1 VGAAARAVEIPQ
13 KGLTHIKPT
22 PGAREQPERL
32 AGGLGMD
39 DFLLFV
45 AIGFAA
51 QLVDGALGMA
61 YGVTAMTVLLSLG
74 IPPAPASASV
84 HTAEVVT
91 TGISGLSHWGF
102 GNVDRYLFQRLVVP
116 GMIGGAIGAYVLTA
130 VPGEAV
136 RPFVSAYLLV
146 MGALILLKAMRRPA
160 PPREPRGLRP
170 LGLLGGF
177 LDAVGGGGWGPIVTS
192 TLVGTGAAPRYAIG
206 SVNAAEFFVTV
217 VVAATFVVTI
227 GVTHPRVVAGLLVGG
242 ALAAP
247 LAAYVVRYLPTRPLM
262 ILVGTVVV
270 LLSGRGLVQA
280 LG

>member
-1 VGAAARAVEIPQ
+1 
-13 KGLTHIKPT
+13 
-22 PGAREQPERL
+22 
-32 AGGLGMD
+32 MD

-136 RPFVSAYLLV
+136 RPFVSAYLLA
-146 MGALILLKAMRRPA
+146 MGALILLKAMRPPA

-270 LLSGRGLVQA
+270 LLSARGLVQA

>member
-1 VGAAARAVEIPQ
+1 
-13 KGLTHIKPT
+13 
-22 PGAREQPERL
+22 
-32 AGGLGMD
+32 MD

>member
-1 VGAAARAVEIPQ
+1 
-13 KGLTHIKPT
+13 
-22 PGAREQPERL
+22 
-32 AGGLGMD
+32 MD
-39 DFLLFV
+39 DLLLFV

-84 HTAEVVT
+84 HAAEVVT
-91 TGISGLSHWGF
+91 TAISGLSHWGF
-102 GNVDRYLFQRLVVP
+102 GNVNRHLFAQLVVP
-116 GMIGGAIGAYVLTA
+116 GMIGGALGAYLLAT
-130 VPGEAV
+130 VPGDAM
-136 RPFVSAYLLV
+136 RPLVSAYLLV
-146 MGALILLKAMRRPA
+146 MGALILLKAMRPPA
-160 PPREPRGLRP
+160 PPREPWGLRP
-170 LGLLGGF
+170 LGLAGGF

-192 TLVGTGAAPRYAIG
+192 TLVGSGAAAPRYAIG

-227 GVTHPRVVAGLLVGG
+227 GITHPRVILGLLIGG

-247 LAAYVVRYLPTRPLM
+247 LAAYVVRHLPARPLM
-262 ILVGTVVV
+262 VLVGTLVV
-270 LLSGRGLVQA
+270 LLSARGLLEA